1 MVRTLMFVRSFLV
14 LITTWRRPLWLEA
27 LRYFWSRT
35 SRYAWTTARLLR
47 EDIYTLDTFYK
58 LGNTFTLRLQN
69 ERTGAASLLA
79 RFNQALAAIPKRPLS
94 DLLYRGRLATTS
106 DSSGRPG

>member
-58 LGNTFTLRLQN
+58 VGNSFILGLGHALSDETIH
-69 ERTGAASLLA
+69 A
-79 RFNQALAAIPKRPLS
+79 RFNQALAAVFKRPLS
-94 DLLYRGRLATTS
+94 DLPYRGAA
-106 DSSGRPG
+106 D